1 MNTRY
6 TLPLDSPAADLAT
19 VGGKGASLSRLARAG
34 LPVPPG
40 FHITTTAY
48 QRFVAAND
56 LQAQLLAIAAT
67 AHADDP
73 ASLDAAS
80 AAIGAL
86 FAAAPIPDEVADA
99 VRAAYAALATAG
111 GEAPTLLSVAVRS
124 SATSEDLPEASFAG
138 QAETY
143 LNVQGAD
150 NVLEAVRRCWASLW
164 TARALGYRA
173 HHEIAP
179 GSVTLAVVVQTLVAA
194 DAAGILFTAN
204 PVTGHRGQAVID
216 AAWGLGEAVVGGL
229 VTPDNWVVDKVSGQ
243 VVARDIRDKSVMTV
257 RTATGTEEVPVPIE
271 QCGQSVLSEAQ
282 AVALARLGARIE
294 SLYGMPQDI
303 EWALADGQVYIL
315 QSRPITS
322 LFPQP
327 SPLPLDGAFRV
338 YLNLNYLQG
347 LVEPV
352 TPAGM
357 SSFRDTAREI
367 QHASHAQ
374 LVSET
379 GPSVFN
385 AVAGRVFVD
394 VTTPLRSP
402 RARGMLRGV
411 LPLLDPQMQAAVE
424 GLLADPRLAPT
435 TDAPLPLT
443 AWRRFRFVLP
453 LPKAVLPRV
462 LRLWRDPDGARRA
475 FLAEVNGEIA
485 ALHDQVAAA
494 QTLAERVSL
503 LALMP
508 SFQARVGPRLLA
520 MGMSGTQPQY
530 LAQDLVKRWLGD
542 ETTVLD
548 LLRGIPHN
556 PTTQMDLTLW
566 ALSRAVA
573 ADPAS
578 AEAFREPTETVVAR
592 YRARTLPPTAQA
604 ALGTFLSVYGH
615 RAVREI
621 DLGAPRWS
629 DEPGYIIDIVR
640 TYLDMQDPALAPD
653 VRFREAALA
662 AQARAAALLDQ
673 VAAMPGGRLRRP
685 VLAAVLGRMRA
696 LLGLREVGKFYII
709 RMTAEMRELWRAIG
723 RDLVAL
729 GLLNDAEDVFF
740 LDGDELRAAAR
751 GRREPLAERAAQR
764 RAEYQAELRRR
775 RVPRLVTSEGVEVYG
790 GAVAHGAD
798 SLQGT
803 GASPG
808 VATGVVRVILD
819 PHDAQLAPGEILVA
833 PSTDPAWTPLF
844 MAADGLVM
852 EAGGVMSHGSVVAR
866 EYGIPAVVGVADATQ
881 RLRTGQRVTV
891 DGSAGRVFI
900 EGGVSP

>member
-1 MNTRY
+1 MNTPY

-19 VGGKGASLSRLARAG
+19 VGGKGASLCRLAQAD

-40 FHITTTAY
+40 FHITTAAY

-56 LQAQLLAIAAT
+56 LQAQLLALAAT
-67 AHADDP
+67 AQADDP

-80 AAIGAL
+80 AAI
-86 FAAAPIPDEVADA
+86 
-99 VRAAYAALATAG
+99 
-111 GEAPTLLSVAVRS
+111 
-124 SATSEDLPEASFAG
+124 
-138 QAETY
+138 
-143 LNVQGAD
+143 
-150 NVLEAVRRCWASLW
+150 
-164 TARALGYRA
+164 
-173 HHEIAP
+173 
-179 GSVTLAVVVQTLVAA
+179 
-194 DAAGILFTAN
+194 LFTAN
-204 PVTGHRGQAVID
+204 PLTGYRGQAVID

-229 VTPDNWVVDKVSGQ
+229 VTPDNWVVDKASGQ
-243 VVARDIRDKSVMTV
+243 VVARDIRDKAVMTV

-271 QCGQSVLSEAQ
+271 QRGQSVLSEAQ
-282 AVALARLGARIE
+282 AVALARLAARIE

-303 EWALADGQVYIL
+303 EWALADGEVYIL

-327 SPLPLDGAFRV
+327 SPLPPDGAFRV

-385 AVAGRVFVD
+385 SVAGHVFVD

-402 RARGMLRGV
+402 RARRILRGV

-453 LPKAVLPRV
+453 VPKAVLPRV

-485 ALHDQVAAA
+485 ALHDQIAAA
-494 QTLAERVSL
+494 QTLAERVSPL
-503 LALMP
+503 ELMP

-542 ETTVLD
+542 ETAVLD

-604 ALGTFLSVYGH
+604 ALGTFLGVYGH

-629 DEPGYIIDIVR
+629 DEPGYIVDTIR
-640 TYLDMQDPALAPD
+640 TYLDMHDPALAPD
-653 VRFREAALA
+653 VRFHEGAVA
-662 AQARAAALLDQ
+662 AQARAEALLDQ
-673 VAAMPGGRLRRP
+673 VAATPGGRLRRP
-685 VLAAVLGRMRA
+685 LLAAILGRMRA
-696 LLGLREVGKFYII
+696 AGATRGRQVLHHSHDGGDAGAVARYRAGPGRAGIVGRCGRRLLP
-709 RMTAEMRELWRAIG
+709 G
-723 RDLVAL
+723 R
-729 GLLNDAEDVFF
+729 G
-740 LDGDELRAAAR
+740 RAARRRPGPPGPARRAGRAAQGRVPGRNAPPPGAAAHYQR
-751 GRREPLAERAAQR
+751 GRRGLWRRLGAWNRYPPGDGGLAGCRHGRGTRHPRPARCAA
-764 RAEYQAELRRR
+764 
-775 RVPRLVTSEGVEVYG
+775 
-790 GAVAHGAD
+790 GAG
-798 SLQGT
+798 
-803 GASPG
+803 
-808 VATGVVRVILD
+808 
-819 PHDAQLAPGEILVA
+819 
-833 PSTDPAWTPLF
+833 
-844 MAADGLVM
+844 
-852 EAGGVMSHGSVVAR
+852 
-866 EYGIPAVVGVADATQ
+866 
-881 RLRTGQRVTV
+881 
-891 DGSAGRVFI
+891 
-900 EGGVSP
+900 